1 MSAPTMNAA
10 GVSTAAP
17 RTESLV
23 PYFVLGLYLGIVFIK
38 SEVASWFRIQEMF
51 RFQAVHMYGVI
62 GGAVLVGALGVALM
76 RRRGLRTAFG
86 NEIAF
91 SDPEE
96 RRPSVQHT
104 IGGICFGLGWGLLGA
119 CPGPMYALVGSGL
132 PVMLVALGGALA
144 GAWVYGL
151 LRPNLPH

>member
-1 MSAPTMNAA
+1 MSPHAM
-10 GVSTAAP
+10 TADAVATEAP

-23 PYFVLGLYLGIVFIK
+23 PYFLVGLYLGIVFIK

-51 RFQAVHMYGVI
+51 RFQAVHMYGVL

-76 RRRGLRTAFG
+76 RRRGVRTASG
-86 NEIAF
+86 SDIAF
-91 SDPEE
+91 SDHED
-96 RRPSVQHT
+96 RRPSVQHA

-132 PVMLVALGGALA
+132 PVMLVALGGALG

-151 LRPNLPH
+151 LRTKLPH